1 MTPEQLQLAWEA
13 LLDRVFALQL
23 PQSVKTEERMKA
35 FNKAYDDWG
44 ARMDR
49 GVTYT
54 SATNKPVYS
63 ISEDEMKVWSNLL
76 DAQKTYVG
84 QLEAVYPKKTAEQ
97 LNNKS
102 SGKPVQTVKDET
114 VLGSLPWW
122 YWPLRV
128 GAGIGA
134 GYFVFR
140 VLRPKERAVGFAF
153 SGLRDDEL

>member
-23 PQSVKTEERMKA
+23 PTSVKTEERMKA

-54 SATNKPVYS
+54 STTNKPVYS
-63 ISEDEMKVWSNLL
+63 ISEDEMKVWASLL
-76 DAQKTYVG
+76 EAQKTYVT
-84 QLEAVYPKKTAEQ
+84 QLEAIYPKKTAEQ
-97 LNNKS
+97 LNSKS
-102 SGKPVQTVKDET
+102 SGKTVTVKDET

-140 VLRPKERAVGFAF
+140 VLRPKQGEFAF
-153 SGLRDDEL
+153 FDVEDDR

>member
-1 MTPEQLQLAWEA
+1 MNPEQLQLAWEA

-23 PQSVKTEERMKA
+23 PTSIKTEERMKA

-63 ISEDEMKVWSNLL
+63 ISEDEMKVWASLL
-76 DAQKTYVG
+76 EAQKPYVT
-84 QLEAVYPKKTAEQ
+84 QLEAIYPKKTADQ
-97 LNNKS
+97 LTGKT
-102 SGKPVQTVKDET
+102 SGKTYTASDEN

-122 YWPLRV
+122 YWPLRIS
-128 GAGIGA
+128 AGIGA

-140 VLRPKERAVGFAF
+140 VLRPKQGEFAF
-153 SGLRDDEL
+153 KDSR